1 MSKEHAAKLTTE
13 IKSDMTIEERFDYQ
27 VEHTSELTPEQLEKL
42 RNNRHVN
49 RLFETEG
56 RHRNLQGK
64 YETWPLPG
72 KTNDDRWLCLKACFD
87 NDRPDLNW
95 LIGSTSGIHGSYTT
109 LNDLEN
115 PESEYHQDM
124 KAEGETYEQV
134 IGNLEAF
141 TILII
146 QPRVCRIIYGTIGIR
161 SKEDFHWLRNKIDES
176 VHEIRKSQE
185 GNTHDIPFK

>member
-1 MSKEHAAKLTTE
+1 MSKEHAEELITE
-13 IKSDMTIEERFDYQ
+13 IKSDMTMEERFDYN

-42 RNNRHVN
+42 HNNRRVN

-56 RHRNLQGK
+56 RHRKLQGK
-64 YETWPLPG
+64 YEAWPLPG
-72 KTNDDRWLCLKACFD
+72 KTNDDRWLCLKACVD

-109 LNDLEN
+109 LDDLEN
-115 PESEYHQDM
+115 PESEYHQEM
-124 KAEGETYEQV
+124 KAEGKTFTEIIE
-134 IGNLEAF
+134 NLEAF

-161 SKEDFHWLRNKIDES
+161 SQEDFHWLRNKIDES

>member
-115 PESEYHQDM
+115 PESE
-124 KAEGETYEQV
+124 
-134 IGNLEAF
+134 IS
-141 TILII
+141 
-146 QPRVCRIIYGTIGIR
+146 PRHESRRRNIR
-161 SKEDFHWLRNKIDES
+161 TSN
-176 VHEIRKSQE
+176 RKSRSLYHPHHPTPCLPHHLWH
-185 GNTHDIPFK
+185 NRYPV